1 VILSQQV
8 PGKRLNNFFVFFFFS
23 EISEAGGLDWTA
35 WRGRFCARNVVYNVH
50 RIVLTKRAQDL
61 LVETGFKRLL
71 SPGVDPL
78 VNSLKNRSAN
88 GAFGKSVHESFL
100 SANIVELRVFHNVE
114 LGSVRAIV
122 AFLSGSEGAAGWVHG
137 GVVAAVA
144 DMFLARTSFILYGS
158 AVTKRVTVQ
167 YHSPVPLLAICS
179 LVALSKSNPA
189 VTRARA
195 TDEDG
200 VVLFECE
207 GTFFPRNKL

>member
-1 VILSQQV
+1 MKLKIYYISIPKLVRLLDLIGQLGGAGFVLGKLFIMYTELFLV
-8 PGKRLNNFFVFFFFS
+8 P
-23 EISEAGGLDWTA
+23 A
-35 WRGRFCARNVVYNVH
+35 
-50 RIVLTKRAQDL
+50 TKRAQDL

-100 SANIVELRVFHNVE
+100 SANIVELRMFHNVE
-114 LGSVRAIV
+114 LGAVHAIV
-122 AFLSGSEGAAGWVHG
+122 AFLSGSEGAAGWAHG

-144 DMFLARTSFILYGS
+144 DMFLARTSLILFGA
-158 AVTKRVTVQ
+158 AVTNRVTVH

-179 LVALSKSNPA
+179 LVALSESNPA